1 MKAIIDLHCHTISSG
16 HAYSTIKE
24 NIEGAI
30 ENGIKIL
37 GTSDHGPN
45 MPGGPYIFHFG
56 NLRVLK
62 KEINGVRM
70 LKGVEA
76 NIIDYDGNIDI
87 PLDVLEQLDYVIA
100 SLHPPCLEFGS
111 KEENTRAIIKAMG
124 NPYIKIIAH
133 PDDNR
138 YPLDYE
144 KIVKAAKKNKVLL
157 EVNNSSLKPDSYR
170 PGALDNYKKMLRLC
184 IDNQVKIILGSDAHI
199 WYDIGVFDNCEKL
212 MKEIDF
218 PKELVVNY
226 NKEDLKDF
234 IELDK

>member
-1 MKAIIDLHCHTISSG
+1 
-16 HAYSTIKE
+16 
-24 NIEGAI
+24 
-30 ENGIKIL
+30 
-37 GTSDHGPN
+37 
-45 MPGGPYIFHFG
+45 
-56 NLRVLK
+56 
-62 KEINGVRM
+62 M

-87 PLDVLEQLDYVIA
+87 PIDVLEQLDYVIA